1 MDGRPRGSIKNN
13 ARQSQQVEIF
23 NIVNKWKYLTLPCG
37 TMNIHPLYIASY
49 PVDKVI
55 WLFSNAGKVFSKQ
68 KRQQSKMTTLDSIN
82 FYWKFSIQFSLQTI
96 IVLLWSNFY
105 FLNFVSQRIPWKII
119 KSFTAFKYF
128 HSFWRFKFIKCVKYG
143 NDRTDDVI
151 HSTQYS
157 V

>member
-1 MDGRPRGSIKNN
+1 MQGNL
-13 ARQSQQVEIF
+13 
-23 NIVNKWKYLTLPCG
+23 NKWKYLTLPCG

-68 KRQQSKMTTLDSIN
+68 KRQQCKMTTLDSIN
-82 FYWKFSIQFSLQTI
+82 FYWKFFNSVFPTKYYSITM
-96 IVLLWSNFY
+96 VKLL
-105 FLNFVSQRIPWKII
+105 LLELLGVSQRIPWKTIL
-119 KSFTAFKYF
+119 SFTAFKYF

-157 V
+157 VKSKINE